1 MEESMFY
8 VIENVVGKPYMIVCH
23 KDTKV
28 MYAVSTFGAGAGVFS
43 LLVNP
48 DGKPMLYEG
57 DNIK

>member
-28 MYAVSTFGAGAGVFS
+28 MYAVSTFGYGAGVFT
-43 LLVNP
+43 LLVDP

-57 DNIK
+57 DNVK